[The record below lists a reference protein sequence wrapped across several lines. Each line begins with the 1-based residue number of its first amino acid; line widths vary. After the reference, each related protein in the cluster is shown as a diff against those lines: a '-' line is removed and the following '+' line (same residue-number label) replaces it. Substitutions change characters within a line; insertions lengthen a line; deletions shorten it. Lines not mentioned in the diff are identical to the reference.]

1 MQLLREMEV
10 EFMVAPFEADAQLA
24 HLSRTRYVDGVMSED
39 GDLLVL
45 FRCRILLRDLDSK
58 AETVKE
64 IGWVQ
69 IREGLEHTVFKEF
82 DGEDCYQ
89 KMVEACILAG
99 CDYLTSMEGVG
110 LKTACKELK
119 LHVSVEKV
127 SR

>member
-1 MQLLREMEV
+1 MQFLREMKV

-24 HLSRTRYVDGVMSED
+24 HLSRTRFVDAVMSED

-45 FRCRILLRDLDSK
+45 FRCRLMLCDLDSK
-58 AETVKE
+58 AETVNE
-64 IGWVQ
+64 IGWDQ
-69 IREGLEHTVFKEF
+69 IRKGLKHTVFKEL
-82 DGEDCYQ
+82 DGEDWYH

-110 LKTACKELK
+110 LKTACDELK
-119 LHVSVEKV
+119 LHGSVEKV